1 MVARLI
7 LAILHFWLLSSF
19 LFLAAQENDLFQR
32 ADELDWQGLYGEE
45 RQLLQAVLANVKNP
59 LQKAEIAWRLS
70 RAILNYTES
79 EHLAGRLTTEQ
90 ALKAYEEGERYAD
103 MAINAN
109 PRSPDGYFWKSAQ
122 MGMWGQ
128 TRGVLDSLFKVAP
141 MHENLRLALKQ
152 EPNYADAFYVLGEL
166 YEKAP
171 GWPLSIGNIEY
182 AVSLGRKA
190 CDLMEEQIRNGK
202 LRFKNYVY
210 YIALASHLWNRNWD
224 FAKRRQMQAELKKK
238 YYEKQDWLEKHF
250 FYEGILELKRISD
263 REEALQLLN
272 MVILELSNLPTRTV
286 GQEKDLKSARDLL
299 KTLQK

>member
-1 MVARLI
+1 MAVRII
-7 LAILHFWLLSSF
+7 LVLLNLCLLSSF
-19 LFLAAQENDLFQR
+19 LFLEAQEDDLLQK
-32 ADELDWQGLYGEE
+32 ADELDWQGLYKEE
-45 RQLLQAVLANVKNP
+45 LNLLQTAFLNAKNT
-59 LQKAEIAWRLS
+59 LQKAEFAWRLS
-70 RAILNYTES
+70 RAILNYTEK

-103 MAINAN
+103 MAITFN

-122 MGMWGQ
+122 MGIWGQ

-141 MHENLRLALKQ
+141 MHENLRLALRQ
-152 EPNYADAFYVLGEL
+152 DPNYADAFYVLGEL

-190 CDLMEEQIRNGK
+190 CDLMEEQVQNGK
-202 LRFKNYVY
+202 LRAKNYVY

-224 FAKRRQMQAELKKK
+224 FGKRRQSQNELKNK
-238 YYEKQDWLEKHF
+238 YYEKKDWLEKHF
-250 FYEGILELKRISD
+250 FYEGIIELKKISD
-263 REEALQLLN
+263 REEALQILN
-272 MVILELSNLPTRTV
+272 MVIRELSNLPTRTG